1 VDNDSP
7 RTCVDP
13 SARFVCAV
21 HRPSYEVANCRKTSS
36 LSTIG
41 YDRERAIDNRDNFPH
56 GDIVVEG
63 SDWVYEI
70 PNPFPFWG
78 ATYILQASAD
88 RLSMRPGR
96 FRFRP
101 EESDR
106 EAGPILQDLLQGS
119 LTGLDGKRFG
129 LEDLPRTVLLALAQ
143 TSRDPA
149 LLEALAEF
157 ACDFENGSG
166 GGPLA
171 FRYGQDDKGRLR
183 PAVRDEDLFEVLGN
197 NPALPDSLKQAM
209 VLVPGVQGDSPIV
222 GEYGASGSTHV
233 WEYLRRNSYIP
244 WGHYASNMAHDCV
257 RYRVR
262 DLLAEDMRG
271 LRHLYYQRV
280 FVQMAQGL
288 GVPWRLEEGKK
299 GGTGGRLSLGVPEL
313 EDLRTSILEGL
324 SRRRDRVAALP
335 YSATLWGWN
344 YGFDFSPSG
353 YRLHASHQQIHQ
365 QFALVPPAA
374 ESAGGKEARLPT
386 YAVGDQVAHF
396 CAFYKRA
403 FGRSFFDAYIGAIR
417 SNMRLDGREDLP
429 SDLIIHEDRG
439 VMAFVPKAQRSQG
452 EVQIMTTGPVGNVI
466 EAGSDVRDS
475 LDRCIHLVIRTL
487 DRLGAEMVTGY
498 ELSKR
503 FDNPDPDQRLLYCF
517 LPRHPQSPGAFSER
531 QERWITGH
539 YPEDYAEAFRM
550 AMRSLEAH

>member
-1 VDNDSP
+1 
-7 RTCVDP
+7 VDP

-21 HRPSYEVANCRKTSS
+21 HRPSYEVANCRRTTP
-36 LSTIG
+36 LSPIG
-41 YDRERAIDNRDNFPH
+41 YYHGGEIDNRGNFPH

-78 ATYILQASAD
+78 ATYILQSPAD

-96 FRFRP
+96 LRFRP
-101 EESDR
+101 EERYR
-106 EAGPILQDLLQGS
+106 EASPILRDLLLGS
-119 LTGLDGKRFG
+119 LAGTDGKRYG
-129 LEDLPRTVLLALAQ
+129 LDDLPRSVLLALAQ

-149 LLEALAEF
+149 LLKALAEL
-157 ACDFENGSG
+157 ACDFETGSG
-166 GGPLA
+166 GAHLA
-171 FRYGQDDKGRLR
+171 IRYGQDRKGRLR
-183 PAVRDEDLFEVLGN
+183 PAVCDDDLFEVLVN
-197 NPALPDSLKQAM
+197 NSALPDSLKHAM
-209 VLVPGVQGDSPIV
+209 VLIPGVQGDSPIV
-222 GEYGASGSTHV
+222 GEYGASGATHV
-233 WEYLRRNSYIP
+233 WEYLRTNSYIP
-244 WGHYASNMAHDCV
+244 WGHYASNMAHDCI

-262 DLLAEDMRG
+262 DLLYEDMRG

-280 FVQMAQGL
+280 FVQTARGL
-288 GVPWRLEEGKK
+288 GVPCRLEEREK
-299 GGTGGRLSLGVPEL
+299 GDACASLSLSVQEL
-313 EDLRTSILEGL
+313 EDLRVFVSEEL
-324 SRRRDRVAALP
+324 SRKMDCNAALP

-365 QFALVPPAA
+365 QFALIPPAA
-374 ESAGGKEARLPT
+374 ESAGGKEAQIPT

-396 CAFYKRA
+396 CALYRRA
-403 FGRSFFDAYIGAIR
+403 FGRPFFTAYIGAIR
-417 SNMRLDGREDLP
+417 SNTRLDGRENLP
-429 SDLIIHEDRG
+429 SDLIIHEDKG
-439 VMAFVPKAQRSQG
+439 VMIFVPKAQRSQG
-452 EVQIMTTGPVGNVI
+452 EVQIMTSGPVGNVI
-466 EAGSDVRDS
+466 EASSDVRDS

-503 FDNPDPDQRLLYCF
+503 FDNHDPDQRLLYCF

-550 AMRSLEAH
+550 AMRSL